1 MINKSKRP
9 PNSMTVTI
17 RADRIV
23 QGTISAD
30 YLPRRFLGTI
40 SADYLPR
47 RKLEP
52 LICLRCG
59 APIDGGKSKC
69 EYCGTEY
76 R

>member
-23 QGTISAD
+23 Q
-30 YLPRRFLGTI
+30 GTI